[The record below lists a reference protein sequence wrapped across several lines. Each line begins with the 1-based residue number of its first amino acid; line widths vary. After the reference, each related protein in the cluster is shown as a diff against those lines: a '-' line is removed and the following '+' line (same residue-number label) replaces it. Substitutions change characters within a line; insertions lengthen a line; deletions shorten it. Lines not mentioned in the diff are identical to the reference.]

1 MKEKILIADDEARMR
16 KLVGD
21 FLKKDGYQVIEAS
34 DGLEALNAFYEND
47 DLSLVILDIM
57 MPKMD
62 GSKVLSNIREES
74 AIPVLMLTAKSA
86 EEDELAAFIE
96 GADEYVT
103 KPFSPKVLVARVNA
117 LLRRNQKEEASKLI
131 AGDIIVDEDA
141 HEVKA
146 GGEDVRLSV
155 KEFELLV
162 YFIRNKGLALSREQI
177 LQAVWGYDFL
187 GEARTIDTHVKML
200 RSKLGIS
207 GSYIKTIWG
216 MGYKFE
222 VDKA

>member
-141 HEVKA
+141 HEVKV